1 MNVGNIITFVCSILF
16 LSIGADKFF
25 NFLEP
30 PCSMM
35 EFINPMIWKSL
46 GVLQIVSGILIWF
59 PKFKKYIVGFFAIFM
74 FVFTA
79 VHLIQGT
86 SDIGGA
92 AFMGVLLALLAWNPK
107 FIQGKN
113 S

>member
-1 MNVGNIITFVCSILF
+1 
-16 LSIGADKFF
+16 
-25 NFLEP
+25 
-30 PCSMM
+30 MM